1 MALDLEEQDQLD
13 ALKTWWKTN
22 GSKVLIVASLL
33 VITFG
38 GYEGWKQYQAKQSEA
53 ASTMFMQLGDTS
65 PTDVKA
71 IQALSGEIIE
81 KYPSTPYAARAAL
94 LSAKVHYNAKDVD
107 NAKIKSEWAYKNAK
121 EDAVRTLAQLQ
132 LAAILFEQKDYE
144 AALKLV
150 NEKHESSFNGLFA
163 DLKGDVLVAQG
174 KPADAKVAYQEALNS
189 FEFGSRYAR
198 YTQHKL
204 EALGE

>member
-13 ALKTWWKTN
+13 ALKTWWKAN
-22 GSKVLIVASLL
+22 GNKVLAVVAVV
-33 VITFG
+33 VIAVV
-38 GYEGWKQYQAKQSEA
+38 GYQGWNQYQYQQSEE
-53 ASTMFMQLGDTS
+53 ASTKFMQLGDTS

-71 IQALSGEIIE
+71 IQALAGEIIE
-81 KYPSTPYAARAAL
+81 QYPSTPYAARAAL
-94 LSAKVHYNAKDVD
+94 LSAKVNYNAKDIES
-107 NAKIKSEWAYKNAK
+107 AKSQSAWAYRNAK
-121 EDAVRTLAQLQ
+121 EDSVRTLAQLQ
-132 LAAILFEQKDYE
+132 LAAILLEQKDYE
-144 AALKLV
+144 GALKLLD
-150 NEKHESSFNGLFA
+150 EKHESSFDGLFA

-174 KPADAKVAYQEALNS
+174 KPEEAKAAYQAALKG

>member
-22 GSKVLIVASLL
+22 GNKVLIVVATVAA
-33 VITFG
+33 VII
-38 GYEGWKQYQAKQSEA
+38 GYQGWKQYQVQQSQA
-53 ASTMFMQLGDTS
+53 ASEKFMLLGDTS
-65 PTDVKA
+65 PTDVETIKS
-71 IQALSGEIIE
+71 LSAEIMD

-94 LSAKVHYNAKDVD
+94 ISAKTNYNAKDID
-107 NAKIKSEWAYKNAK
+107 SAKLQSEWAYKNAK
-121 EDAVRTLAQLQ
+121 EDAVKSLAQLQ
-132 LAAILFEQKDYE
+132 LAGILFEQKDYD

-150 NEKHESSFNGLFA
+150 NESHEASFDGLFN
-163 DLKGDVLVAQG
+163 DLKGDILVAQG
-174 KPADAKVAYQEALNS
+174 KPEEAKVAYQEAVKS

>member
-22 GSKVLIVASLL
+22 GNKVLIVVGVTAAV
-33 VITFG
+33 VI
-38 GYEGWKQYQAKQSEA
+38 GYQGWKQYQVQQSQA
-53 ASTMFMQLGDTS
+53 ASEKFMILGDTS
-65 PTDVKA
+65 PTDVETIKT
-71 IQALSGEIIE
+71 LSAEIME
-81 KYPSTPYAARAAL
+81 NYPSTPYAARAAL
-94 LSAKVHYNAKDVD
+94 LSAKTNYNAKDID
-107 NAKIKSEWAYKNAK
+107 SAKLQSEWAYKNAK
-121 EDAVRTLAQLQ
+121 EEAVKTLAQLQ
-132 LAAILFEQKDYE
+132 LAGILFEQKDYD

-150 NEKHESSFNGLFA
+150 NEKHEPSFDGLFA
-163 DLKGDVLVAQG
+163 DLKGDILVAQN
-174 KPADAKVAYQEALNS
+174 KPEEAKIAYQDAIKA

>member
-174 KPADAKVAYQEALNS
+174 KSADAKVAYQEALNS

>member
-22 GSKVLIVASLL
+22 GNKVLIVVGVAAAV
-33 VITFG
+33 VI
-38 GYEGWKQYQAKQSEA
+38 GYQGWKQYQVQQSQA
-53 ASTMFMQLGDTS
+53 ASEKFMILGDTS
-65 PTDVKA
+65 PTDVETIKT
-71 IQALSGEIIE
+71 LSAEIME
-81 KYPSTPYAARAAL
+81 NYPSTPYAARAAL
-94 LSAKVHYNAKDVD
+94 LSAKTNYNAKDID
-107 NAKIKSEWAYKNAK
+107 SAKLQSEWAYQNAK
-121 EDAVRTLAQLQ
+121 EEAVKTLAQLQ
-132 LAAILFEQKDYE
+132 LAGILFEQKDYE

-150 NEKHESSFNGLFA
+150 NEKHESSFDGLFA
-163 DLKGDVLVAQG
+163 DLKGDILVAQN
-174 KPADAKVAYQEALNS
+174 KPEEAKVAYQDAIKA

>member
-121 EDAVRTLAQLQ
+121 EDAVKTLAQLQ

-174 KPADAKVAYQEALNS
+174 KSADAKVAYQEALNS

>member
-38 GYEGWKQYQAKQSEA
+38 GYQGWKQYQAKQSEA

-121 EDAVRTLAQLQ
+121 EDAVKTLAQLQ

>member
-38 GYEGWKQYQAKQSEA
+38 GYQGWKQYQAKQSEA

-174 KPADAKVAYQEALNS
+174 KSADAKVAYQEALNS

>member
-38 GYEGWKQYQAKQSEA
+38 GYQGWKQYQAKQSEA

-121 EDAVRTLAQLQ
+121 EDAVKTLAQLQ

-174 KPADAKVAYQEALNS
+174 KSADAKVAYQEALNS

>member
-13 ALKTWWKTN
+13 ALKTWWKAN
-22 GSKVLIVASLL
+22 GNKVLAVVAVV
-33 VITFG
+33 VIAMV
-38 GYEGWKQYQAKQSEA
+38 GYQGWNQYQYQQSEE
-53 ASTMFMQLGDTS
+53 ASTKFMQLGDTS

-71 IQALSGEIIE
+71 IQALAGEIIE
-81 KYPSTPYAARAAL
+81 QYPSTPYAARAAL
-94 LSAKVHYNAKDVD
+94 LSAKVNYNAKDIES
-107 NAKIKSEWAYKNAK
+107 AKSQSEWAYRNAK
-121 EDAVRTLAQLQ
+121 EDSVRTLAQLQ
-132 LAAILFEQKDYE
+132 LAAILLEQKDYE
-144 AALKLV
+144 GALKLLD
-150 NEKHESSFNGLFA
+150 EKHESSFDGLFA

-174 KPADAKVAYQEALNS
+174 KSEEAKAAYQAALKS

>member
-13 ALKTWWKTN
+13 ALKAWWKAN
-22 GSKVLIVASLL
+22 GTKVLMVVGLVVVVIV
-33 VITFG
+33 
-38 GYEGWKQYQAKQSEA
+38 GYQGWNQYQAKQAEA
-53 ASTMFMQLGDTS
+53 ASTQFMLLGDTNS
-65 PTDVKA
+65 SDVKA
-71 IQALSGEIIE
+71 INAIAGEIMD

-94 LSAKVHYNAKDVD
+94 LSAKVNYTAKDID
-107 NAKIKSEWAYKNAK
+107 SAKAQSEWAYKNAK
-121 EDAVRTLAQLQ
+121 EAAVKTLAQLQ
-132 LAAILFEQKDYE
+132 LAGILFEQKDYE

-150 NEKHESSFNGLFA
+150 NEKHETSFDGLFA
-163 DLKGDVLVAQG
+163 DLKGDILVAQA
-174 KPADAKVAYQEALNS
+174 KPAEAKVAYQEAIKS

>member
-22 GSKVLIVASLL
+22 GNKVLIVVGVAAAV
-33 VITFG
+33 VI
-38 GYEGWKQYQAKQSEA
+38 GYQGWKQYQVQQSQA
-53 ASTMFMQLGDTS
+53 ASEKFMILGDTS
-65 PTDVKA
+65 PTDVETIKT
-71 IQALSGEIIE
+71 LSAEIME
-81 KYPSTPYAARAAL
+81 NYPSTPYAARAAL
-94 LSAKVHYNAKDVD
+94 LSAKTNYNAKDID
-107 NAKIKSEWAYKNAK
+107 SAKLQSEWAYKNAK
-121 EDAVRTLAQLQ
+121 EEAVKTLAQLQ
-132 LAAILFEQKDYE
+132 LAGILFEQKDYD

-150 NEKHESSFNGLFA
+150 NEKHEPSFDGLFA
-163 DLKGDVLVAQG
+163 DLKGDILVAQN
-174 KPADAKVAYQEALNS
+174 KPEEAKIAYQDAIKA